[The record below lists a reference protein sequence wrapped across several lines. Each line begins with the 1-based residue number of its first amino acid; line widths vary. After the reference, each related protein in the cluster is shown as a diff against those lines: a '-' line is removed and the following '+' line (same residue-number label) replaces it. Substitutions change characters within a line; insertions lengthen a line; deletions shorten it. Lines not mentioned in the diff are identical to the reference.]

1 MSYTYNVKEE
11 ILNNEMITNIEK
23 TAEISAVLLSKNAF
37 YDDKIELRLE
47 NLALA
52 KRVYKFIKDITSLKI
67 EIKYQISK
75 RLGEHNV
82 YIIVI
87 PRQKGYRDFTGMASA
102 DNVLKY
108 NDLKINPKYRMVRNQ
123 GEDIKLTNY
132 EFDILYLL
140 AKRPGQVFSKEQIY
154 SQVWKEPYY
163 GAEDN
168 VMSLIRRIRKK
179 IEPDPSHPIYILT
192 VWGMNSSWNYVNA
205 ISRKGN
211 FLCSSCVT

>member
-1 MSYTYNVKEE
+1 MILLIYICRKRGDRMEKVLIASFDREEEQDFEELVLFLKE
-11 ILNNEMITNIEK
+11 
-23 TAEISAVLLSKNAF
+23 
-37 YDDKIELRLE
+37 
-47 NLALA
+47 
-52 KRVYKFIKDITSLKI
+52 
-67 EIKYQISK
+67 
-75 RLGEHNV
+75 
-82 YIIVI
+82 
-87 PRQKGYRDFTGMASA
+87 KGYRDFTGMASS